1 MVLSL
6 WDEGTRRGPG
16 GLAPPRLTQT
26 HTDHLLAG
34 AATWKRV
41 PTLGLE
47 SLGLNIQ
54 FCHAAVTRVSVAAAT
69 RARLASWRA
78 FLVVRELGS
87 F

>member
-1 MVLSL
+1 M
-6 WDEGTRRGPG
+6 GRGHQERPG
-16 GLAPPRLTQT
+16 GAGSVET
-26 HTDHLLAG
+26 HADHLLAG

-47 SLGLNIQ
+47 SLGLDIQ